1 MMMWDL
7 AIPITILQVMKMAKT
22 TEKKQDFIAL
32 ISMMSN
38 NELNDYIK
46 RHGHGPKPVVMCR
59 TIDKKEKSDENAS

>member
-1 MMMWDL
+1 
-7 AIPITILQVMKMAKT
+7 MKMAKT
-22 TEKKQDFIAL
+22 TEKKQHFIAL

-59 TIDKKEKSDENAS
+59 IVDKKEKSDENAS